1 MSRSNHYGLG
11 NVIVKN
17 EEPSIYADCEEL
29 VKILVHRCKKLVM
42 SIRELESVIA
52 AEGGSPRS

>member
-1 MSRSNHYGLG
+1 LG
-11 NVIVKN
+11 NVIVTN
-17 EEPSIYADCEEL
+17 EEPSIYADREEL
-29 VKILVHRCKKLVM
+29 AKILVHRCKKLVM